1 MKEGVFDVLMYLFET
16 YIDDDEDP
24 EPDQNELRGELV
36 KAGFG
41 DVEID
46 RALNWLDGLSENH
59 EERIHNPQTE
69 NGTRVYSDV
78 ELERLDTQCRGFILY
93 LEQIG
98 ILAPQHRELL
108 IDRLLA
114 LETPDVDV
122 EQIKWVVLMVLFSQP
137 GQELAYARM
146 EDLVF
151 EEEHTDLH

>member
-16 YIDDDEDP
+16 YIDAEEEP
-24 EPDQNELRGELV
+24 EPDQNELRGELA

-41 DVEID
+41 DKEID
-46 RALNWLDGLSENH
+46 RALDWLDGLAENH
-59 EERIHNPQTE
+59 SEAILNPQTE
-69 NGTRVYSDV
+69 HGSRVYID
-78 ELERLDTQCRGFILY
+78 LEMDRLDVQCRGFILY

-98 ILAPQHRELL
+98 ILSPPQRELL
-108 IDRLLA
+108 VDRLLA

-122 EQIKWVVLMVLFSQP
+122 DQIKWVVLMVLFSQP

-151 EEEHTDLH
+151 EEEHNELH